1 MSITVHVRNG
11 TALDKISMG
20 GGGSS
25 AVSVGY
31 RVNFSKTTTFISGEY
46 LLFVKV

>member
-20 GGGSS
+20 GGSS
-25 AVSVGY
+25 TVSVGY